1 MILSKLSILNYK
13 NIAEATLEFSPKV
26 NCLLGNNGMGKT
38 NVLDAI
44 FYLSFCQS
52 SLARTD
58 ATTVRYGEEF
68 MLLQGEYVRSGKT
81 EQISCALQRGKK
93 KSVKRNGKEY
103 RRQSEHIGL
112 LPLVMVTPSDW
123 NLIAGGSEERRRLI
137 DRIISQGNHEYLE
150 QLIGYNRA
158 LEQRN
163 AMLKQGIA
171 DPLLL
176 ETVDTFLCQAAAAIH
191 KARQQ
196 WIERFTPIFMRYYNT
211 ISDSNEQVRL
221 DYRSVLNTQTMA
233 EVLRQNLERDRVLGH
248 TSMGVHRD
256 DIELMLGDELMR
268 RTGSQGQCKTYTIA
282 LRLAQFDFLKTECGQ
297 TPILLLDD
305 IFDKLDANRVA
316 NIMRIVSEP
325 AFGQILCQT
334 PTAST
339 STRLWRRWVA
349 TTAFSRSTTAYA
361 DRKEAC
367 NETPRSRALRRRDAP
382 VSRPCGSRR
391 QCQPATPCGLL
402 A

>member
-1 MILSKLSILNYK
+1 
-13 NIAEATLEFSPKV
+13 
-26 NCLLGNNGMGKT
+26 
-38 NVLDAI
+38 
-44 FYLSFCQS
+44 
-52 SLARTD
+52 
-58 ATTVRYGEEF
+58 
-68 MLLQGEYVRSGKT
+68 
-81 EQISCALQRGKK
+81 
-93 KSVKRNGKEY
+93 
-103 RRQSEHIGL
+103 
-112 LPLVMVTPSDW
+112 MVTPSDW

-256 DIELMLGDELMR
+256 DIGNSD
-268 RTGSQGQCKTYTIA
+268 
-282 LRLAQFDFLKTECGQ
+282 RLVV
-297 TPILLLDD
+297 LDD
-305 IFDKLDANRVA
+305 ILATGGTAEAMCKMAERVGAEIACCAFFMELGFLNGREKLKNRKV
-316 NIMRIVSEP
+316 VSM
-325 AFGQILCQT
+325 F
-334 PTAST
+334 
-339 STRLWRRWVA
+339 V
-349 TTAFSRSTTAYA
+349 
-361 DRKEAC
+361 K
-367 NETPRSRALRRRDAP
+367 
-382 VSRPCGSRR
+382 
-391 QCQPATPCGLL
+391 
-402 A
+402 

>member
-1 MILSKLSILNYK
+1 MILQKLSILNYK

-52 SLARTD
+52 SLTRTD
-58 ATTVRYGEEF
+58 ATTVRFGEEF
-68 MLLQGEYVRSGKT
+68 MLLQGTYDRSGKT

-103 RRQSEHIGL
+103 RRLSEHIGL

-123 NLIAGGSEERRRLI
+123 NLIVGGSEERRRLI

-176 ETVDTFLCQAAAAIH
+176 ETVDAFLCQAAAMIH
-191 KARQQ
+191 KFRKQ
-196 WIERFTPIFMRYYNT
+196 WIEQFTPIFMRYYNA
-211 ISDSNEQVRL
+211 ISGSNEQVRL
-221 DYRSVLNTQTMA
+221 DYRSVLNERDMHD
-233 EVLRQNLERDRVLGH
+233 VLRLNLERDRVLGH
-248 TSMGVHRD
+248 TSQGVHRD
-256 DIELMLGDELMR
+256 DVELMLGDELMR

-282 LRLAQFDFLKTECGQ
+282 LRLAQFDFLKTICGQ
-297 TPILLLDD
+297 TPLLLLDD
-305 IFDKLDANRVA
+305 IFDKLDASRVA

-325 AFGQILCQT
+325 AFGQIFVSDTNRQHLDET
-334 PTAST
+334 
-339 STRLWRRWVA
+339 V
-349 TTAFSRSTTAYA
+349 
-361 DRKEAC
+361 EAVGSDYRIFMVIDGVC
-367 NETPRSRALRRRDAP
+367 SQEGG
-382 VSRPCGSRR
+382 VS
-391 QCQPATPCGLL
+391 L
-402 A
+402 

>member
-1 MILSKLSILNYK
+1 MNLSRLSILNYK

-52 SLARTD
+52 SLSRTD
-58 ATTVRYGEEF
+58 VTTVRYGEEF
-68 MLLQGEYVRSGKT
+68 MLLQGTYDRAGKV
-81 EQISCALQRGKK
+81 EQISCAILRGKK

-123 NLIAGGSEERRRLI
+123 NLIVGGSEERRRLI
-137 DRIISQGNHEYLE
+137 DRIISQGNHDYLDR
-150 QLIGYNRA
+150 LIGYNRA

-163 AMLKQGIA
+163 AMLKQGIS

-176 ETVDTFLCQAAAAIH
+176 ETVDAYLCDAAAAIH
-191 KARQQ
+191 EARKA
-196 WIERFTPIFMRYYNT
+196 WIAQFTPIFMRYYND
-211 ISDSNEQVRL
+211 ISDSHEQVRL
-221 DYRSVLNTQTMA
+221 DYRSELNERPMA
-233 EVLRQNLERDRVLGH
+233 EVLRANIERDRVLGH
-248 TSMGVHRD
+248 TSQGVHRD

-282 LRLAQFDFLKTECGQ
+282 LRLAQFDFLKSMCGQ
-297 TPILLLDD
+297 TPLLLLDD

-325 AFGQILCQT
+325 AFGQIFVSDTNRQHLDETVEAVGSDYRIFTVDGGQCTQEGG
-334 PTAST
+334 
-339 STRLWRRWVA
+339 
-349 TTAFSRSTTAYA
+349 A
-361 DRKEAC
+361 D
-367 NETPRSRALRRRDAP
+367 
-382 VSRPCGSRR
+382 
-391 QCQPATPCGLL
+391 
-402 A
+402 

>member
-196 WIERFTPIFMRYYNT
+196 WIERFTPIFMRYYST

-221 DYRSVLNTQTMA
+221 DYHSVLNTQTMA

-256 DIELMLGDELMR
+256 DIELMLCDELMR

-282 LRLAQFDFLKTECGQ
+282 LRLAQFNFLKTECGQ

-325 AFGQILCQT
+325 AFGQIFVSDTNRQHLDET
-334 PTAST
+334 
-339 STRLWRRWVA
+339 V
-349 TTAFSRSTTAYA
+349 
-361 DRKEAC
+361 EA
-367 NETPRSRALRRRDAP
+367 
-382 VSRPCGSRR
+382 VGSDYRIFTVDNGVCR
-391 QCQPATPCGLL
+391 QEGGLQ
-402 A
+402 

>member
-1 MILSKLSILNYK
+1 M
-13 NIAEATLEFSPKV
+13 
-26 NCLLGNNGMGKT
+26 
-38 NVLDAI
+38 
-44 FYLSFCQS
+44 
-52 SLARTD
+52 
-58 ATTVRYGEEF
+58 
-68 MLLQGEYVRSGKT
+68 
-81 EQISCALQRGKK
+81 
-93 KSVKRNGKEY
+93 KRNGKEY

-325 AFGQILCQT
+325 AFGQIFVSDTNRQHLDET
-334 PTAST
+334 
-339 STRLWRRWVA
+339 V
-349 TTAFSRSTTAYA
+349 
-361 DRKEAC
+361 EA
-367 NETPRSRALRRRDAP
+367 
-382 VSRPCGSRR
+382 VGSDYRIFTVDNGVCR
-391 QCQPATPCGLL
+391 QEGGMQ
-402 A
+402 

>member
-1 MILSKLSILNYK
+1 M
-13 NIAEATLEFSPKV
+13 
-26 NCLLGNNGMGKT
+26 
-38 NVLDAI
+38 
-44 FYLSFCQS
+44 
-52 SLARTD
+52 
-58 ATTVRYGEEF
+58 RYGEEF
-68 MLLQGEYVRSGKT
+68 MLLQGEYVRNGKT

-176 ETVDTFLCQAAAAIH
+176 ETVDTFLCKAAAAIH

-325 AFGQILCQT
+325 AFGQIFVSDTNRQHLDET
-334 PTAST
+334 VEAVGSDYRIFT
-339 STRLWRRWVA
+339 V
-349 TTAFSRSTTAYA
+349 
-361 DRKEAC
+361 EAC
-367 NETPRSRALRRRDAP
+367 NETPRPRALRRRDAP

-402 A
+402 ARRGGRIHQPADGAPLDKRPRAACGHRFRSAAQRADAQPQPFGETPE

>member
-1 MILSKLSILNYK
+1 MILSRLSIFNYK
-13 NIAEATLEFSPKV
+13 NIAEATLDFSSKV

-58 ATTVRYGEEF
+58 ANTVRYGEEF
-68 MLLQGEYVRSGKT
+68 MLLQGTYERSGKT
-81 EQISCALQRGKK
+81 EQIACAIQKGKK

-123 NLIAGGSEERRRLI
+123 NLIVGGSEERRRLI
-137 DRIISQGNHEYLE
+137 DRIISQGNHDYLDR
-150 QLIGYNRA
+150 LIGYNRA

-163 AMLKQGIA
+163 AMLKQGIS

-176 ETVDTFLCQAAAAIH
+176 ETVDAYLCSAAAAIH
-191 KARQQ
+191 EARRQ
-196 WIERFTPIFMRYYNT
+196 WIEQFTPIFMRYYNI
-211 ISDSNEQVRL
+211 ISDSHEQVRL
-221 DYRSVLNTQTMA
+221 DYRSALNERQMA
-233 EVLRQNLERDRVLGH
+233 EVLRSNIERDRVLGH
-248 TSMGVHRD
+248 TSQGVHRD

-282 LRLAQFDFLKTECGQ
+282 LRLAQFDFLKSMCGQ
-297 TPILLLDD
+297 TPLLLLDD
-305 IFDKLDANRVA
+305 IFDKLDANRVG

-325 AFGQILCQT
+325 AFGQIFVSDTNRQHLDET
-334 PTAST
+334 IDAVGSDY
-339 STRLWRRWVA
+339 RI
-349 TTAFSRSTTAYA
+349 FSVDNGNCRQVGGS
-361 DRKEAC
+361 
-367 NETPRSRALRRRDAP
+367 AL
-382 VSRPCGSRR
+382 
-391 QCQPATPCGLL
+391 
-402 A
+402 